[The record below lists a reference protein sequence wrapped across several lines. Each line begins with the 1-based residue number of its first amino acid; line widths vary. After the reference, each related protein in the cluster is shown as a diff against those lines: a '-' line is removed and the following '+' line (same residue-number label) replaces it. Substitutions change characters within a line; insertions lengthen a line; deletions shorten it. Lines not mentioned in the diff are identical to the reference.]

1 MKPRAAGKPEQN
13 EFPFEPSAGDAAV
26 RTVDLH
32 CVRLPK
38 PAAPSGSSEIYC
50 MVAAAIS
57 VVWHWDRLGYVPLLA
72 LSARSPF
79 FPPLSTRTK
88 LLSCIGALIGVDGN
102 RGVADS
108 RRSAP
113 SGKT

>member
-1 MKPRAAGKPEQN
+1 MLMKPRAAGKPEQN

-57 VVWHWDRLGYVPLLA
+57 AVWHWDRLGYVPVLA

-79 FPPLSTRTK
+79 FPRLSTRTK
-88 LLSCIGALIGVDGN
+88 LLSRTGALIDLPD
-102 RGVADS
+102 RRWES
-108 RRSAP
+108 RCRR
-113 SGKT
+113 